1 MPRRKTRTSASRRRR
16 SGRWRNAA
24 LQLAHAYEQASRW
37 FDWAGVFRGFGV
49 DSPPPPGQ
57 LRFDNYTLLIQ
68 AAIAGQG
75 VAIGWRHLVDELL
88 AQRLLCRLG
97 SEVAHSE
104 FGYYLVLPE
113 RKRRQRLT
121 ARFVDWLQA
130 ELDSPA
136 ATV

>member
-1 MPRRKTRTSASRRRR
+1 
-16 SGRWRNAA
+16 
-24 LQLAHAYEQASRW
+24 LAGLPLLHLRPENRSRW
-37 FDWAGVFRGFGV
+37 YDWAGLFRAFGLAET
-49 DSPPPPGQ
+49 PRPGS

-88 AQRLLCRLG
+88 TQRLLCRLG

-121 ARFVDWLQA
+121 QAFVSWLQA
-130 ELDSPA
+130 ELGEPPA
-136 ATV
+136 DVSGSR